1 MMPLLKSRV
10 FILLALLVTFAGTA
24 VAGDIT
30 NNDPFSPVNNLIF
43 DLSPTNGVTSRGA
56 GDGPGQGVI
65 VYQDTNITQMAMFL
79 NMPNGGDIKYMIW
92 DMNNGELAYSQ
103 TLAVGASDTM
113 EWVLSNPFSF
123 DLHAGTEYWFGVIA
137 DNNIDVGYIYPT
149 INYSNNGLVA
159 DSSGNSNYTN
169 YNDPQFNGYAAS
181 EIGLRLYS
189 GGESTVP
196 EPGTLLMLG
205 SGIVASIGA
214 ARRKFRP

>member
-1 MMPLLKSRV
+1 MKPLLKSRI
-10 FILLALLVTFAGTA
+10 FILLALLVTLAGTV
-24 VAGDIT
+24 VAGDIP
-30 NNDPFSPVNNLIF
+30 NNDPFAPANNLIF
-43 DLSPTNGVTSRGA
+43 DLSPTNGITFRGA
-56 GDGPGQGVI
+56 SDGPGQGVI
-65 VYQDTNITQMAMFL
+65 VNQDTTITQMAMFL
-79 NMPNGGDIKYMIW
+79 NMPSGGDIKYMIW

-113 EWVLSNPFSF
+113 DWVLSNPFSF

-137 DNNIDVGYIYPT
+137 DNNIDVGYIFPT

-169 YNDPQFNGYAAS
+169 YDNPQFNGYAGA
-181 EIGLRLYS
+181 EIGLQLYS
-189 GGESTVP
+189 GGGGTVP

-205 SGIVASIGA
+205 SGVVACIGA